1 MTTRFSTVEEYM
13 GSLPG
18 HVQMILTEIRARI
31 LAVLPDA
38 VETISYQIPTF
49 TLHGKNLVH
58 VAAWKSHIALYP
70 VPEADEALGAELAPY
85 LSGKGTL
92 RFPLAEP
99 IPFALIEKV
108 AVLLA
113 SQRG

>member
-1 MTTRFSTVEEYM
+1 MATRFATVEEYTR
-13 GSLPG
+13 SLPAD
-18 HVQMILTEIRARI
+18 VQVILTEIRARI
-31 LAVLPDA
+31 LAVLPA
-38 VETISYQIPTF
+38 TTETISYQIPTF
-49 TLHGKNLVH
+49 TLHGKSLVH

-70 VPEADEALGAELAPY
+70 VPVADDALGAELAPY

-99 IPFALIEKV
+99 IPFALIERV

>member
-18 HVQMILTEIRARI
+18 HVQMILTEILDRI
-31 LAVLPDA
+31 QAVVPGA
-38 VETISYQIPTF
+38 GQAISYQIPTF
-49 TLHGKNLVH
+49 TLHGRNLVH
-58 VAAWKSHIALYP
+58 VAAWKSHIAIYP
-70 VPEADEALGAELAPY
+70 VPDADDRLGAELAPY

-92 RFPLAEP
+92 RFPLAAP
-99 IPFALIEKV
+99 IPFGLIERV